1 MSWMVHS
8 ARMERSSVENQPES
22 WFTLCTSKTC
32 CPEFRYLENGTL
44 KLRER
49 GVVVAVLT
57 PQQLDYLIALRP
69 RKEGTRNA

>member
-1 MSWMVHS
+1 MD
-8 ARMERSSVENQPES
+8 RSSTEKQAEN

-32 CPEFRYLENGTL
+32 CPEFRFLDDGTL

-57 PQQLDYLIALRP
+57 PKQLDYLIALRP
-69 RKEGTRNA
+69 RKEGSKNA